1 MARVGAALLAFV
13 TVTAIIGPLVAPGDG
28 SIESMLAARDS
39 GPSWRHPFGTTGE
52 GYDVLSQV
60 LKAAPLTIE
69 LVGGAAA
76 IALVLAVACGGVA
89 GAFPGRADTV
99 VSAITSTFLA
109 IPTIPLAVV
118 IAGVLPKGR
127 HTAVETMLMI
137 GLGSWAAEARVLR
150 AQALALRSTDFVA
163 AALVSGESRARIV
176 IFEFIPNMASRI
188 AAGAFFVAIQAM
200 VALATLD
207 FLATLSRG
215 RFALGDTNG
224 STWGSLLALAQVQEA
239 LLTGSWWAFAFPALA
254 LLITAAG
261 LVLTMY
267 GIEQLAD
274 PRLRGAP
281 MTRRLRDVWHRREA
295 PARPRLRLPRPRL
308 DSARTALSSLLA
320 TAPHATRHFLRRLPI
335 YAFALWVSVTVAYAL
350 PQLAW
355 RGSLQAPRPTGPFW
369 SGYGHFLREIGSGH
383 LGLGV
388 PGVATTL
395 RGTLPFSLALVG
407 TATVVA
413 FAIGSFLGLL
423 AAWRRGGSFDGLLT
437 TGTAVLW
444 TVPTF
449 ALAGL
454 ALELFSVRWHLFP
467 VAWAYDLDL
476 EPAWSWRFVAS
487 AFHHAELPLLV
498 LIVASLGLW
507 VLSMRTVTLG
517 VANDDY
523 VHFARA
529 KGLSEGRVMLRYAGR
544 NALLPTL
551 TGFAVAFSLAIG
563 GVPAIEEVFSYSG
576 GGWELQQ
583 AAMSGNLPLL
593 QALVVAFAVS
603 IVAVNILVDVAQIVL
618 DPRLRTDAAR

>member
-1 MARVGAALLAFV
+1 VEVAESSGDEALWV
-13 TVTAIIGPLVAPGDG
+13 KTPGG
-28 SIESMLAARDS
+28 
-39 GPSWRHPFGTTGE
+39 
-52 GYDVLSQV
+52 QV
-60 LKAAPLTIE
+60 HQ
-69 LVGGAAA
+69 V
-76 IALVLAVACGGVA
+76 
-89 GAFPGRADTV
+89 
-99 VSAITSTFLA
+99 
-109 IPTIPLAVV
+109 
-118 IAGVLPKGR
+118 
-127 HTAVETMLMI
+127 MM
-137 GLGSWAAEARVLR
+137 
-150 AQALALRSTDFVA
+150 
-163 AALVSGESRARIV
+163 
-176 IFEFIPNMASRI
+176 
-188 AAGAFFVAIQAM
+188 
-200 VALATLD
+200 
-207 FLATLSRG
+207 
-215 RFALGDTNG
+215 
-224 STWGSLLALAQVQEA
+224 AQVQEA

-254 LLITAAG
+254 LLVTAAG
-261 LVLTMY
+261 LVLLMV

-281 MTRRLRDVWHRREA
+281 MTRRLRDIWHRPEKPRGY
-295 PARPRLRLPRPRL
+295 RLRLPRPRFG
-308 DSARTALSSLLA
+308 SVTEALGSFA
-320 TAPHATRHFLRRLPI
+320 VAAPHAARHFLRRLPV

-355 RGSLQAPRPTGPFW
+355 RGRVQAPRPTGPFW
-369 SGYGHFLREIGSGH
+369 GGYGHFLREIAGGH
-383 LGLGV
+383 FGLGV

-413 FAIGSFLGLL
+413 FALGSSLGLL

-454 ALELFSVRWHLFP
+454 ALELFGVRWHLFP
-467 VAWAYDLDL
+467 IAWSYDLDL
-476 EPAWSWRFVAS
+476 EPTWSCRFAAS
-487 AFHHAELPLLV
+487 AFRHAELPLIV

-529 KGLSEGRVMLRYAGR
+529 KGLSEGRVMLHYAGR

-563 GVPAIEEVFSYSG
+563 GIPAIEEVFSYSG
-576 GGWELQQ
+576 GGWALQQ
-583 AAMSGNLPLL
+583 AAMTGNLPLL

-603 IVAVNILVDVAQIVL
+603 IVAVNILVDVAQVLL
-618 DPRLRTDAAR
+618 DPRLRTEPAR